1 MEKGSGL
8 LHAPSWS
15 SREDHLLTLLVLVLV
30 VDDLAAGRGR
40 VMDCPDPLIST
51 PMESKSIAT
60 GGASNSSAIA
70 GEPGAGV
77 VEVEGRGV
85 MAGLMVEFPVIVLLK
100 VVD

>member
-30 VDDLAAGRGR
+30 VDDLAAGGGR

-60 GGASNSSAIA
+60 GGVSNSSAIA
-70 GEPGAGV
+70 GEPGARSSGSRGAGGN
-77 VEVEGRGV
+77 GRINGRISRHS
-85 MAGLMVEFPVIVLLK
+85 AA
-100 VVD
+100 